1 MNASDQH
8 ILALDLGTSS
18 VRAVVCDAAADPI
31 PEALARRE
39 VEPRQDDDGK
49 AEVDANAYVD
59 ALIACLDELAAAG
72 RLAGIAHV
80 ATASQWHS
88 VLAVDPDDPAVA
100 RSAVLPWLDT
110 RAQPRPDRA
119 PADGADSAD
128 GADFHARTGTWLHS
142 LYWTAKIPWLHD
154 QLGER
159 PARFVGLPD
168 FVRGV
173 LLGDDAT
180 SVSLASGAGMLNL
193 ASCEWDTE
201 AMELAG
207 VEPKD
212 LPRLTAGPG
221 RLAPRWRDRWP
232 DLADA
237 AWHPVL
243 GDGAAS
249 NLGSGCSDSSTVAV
263 TVGTSAALRVV
274 HGNDVAAP
282 HPEVWRYRV
291 DEHLQVSGIAMSGGG
306 VLNAWLKDLLRLES
320 TPDPEQR
327 PGTSGLISVPLHAG
341 SRPPF
346 NVVPGS
352 GVIHGLSLSTSGDDL
367 RAATL
372 EGVCLETAR
381 ALDVLESSLGK
392 RFAIVLG
399 GGAVHASPWWQRVFA
414 ATFDR
419 TVAVATDPEVGAR
432 GAAAAA
438 AGLRLPAPDPT
449 VRPDPADAR
458 AMATVRPAYTR
469 VRHFL
474 IRAG

>member
-1 MNASDQH
+1 MNASDKR

-18 VRAVVCDAAADPI
+18 VRAVVCDAAAAPI
-31 PEALARRE
+31 PGALARRE
-39 VEPRQDDDGK
+39 VEPHQGDDGK

-59 ALIACLDELAAAG
+59 GLIACLDELAAAG
-72 RLAGIAHV
+72 SLTGVAHV

-88 VLAVDPDDPAVA
+88 VLAVDPDDPALA

-119 PADGADSAD
+119 PADD
-128 GADFHARTGTWLHS
+128 ADFHARTGTWLHS
-142 LYWTAKIPWLHD
+142 LYWTAKIPWLRD
-154 QLGER
+154 QLGAA

-193 ASCEWDTE
+193 TSCEWDAE

-207 VEPKD
+207 VGPKD
-212 LPRLTAGPG
+212 LPQLTEEPG
-221 RLAPRWRDRWP
+221 RLAPRWRERWP
-232 DLADA
+232 DLVDA

-274 HGNDVAAP
+274 HGDDVAAP

-291 DEHLQVSGIAMSGGG
+291 DNRHLVSGIAMSGGG

-320 TPDPEQR
+320 TPDPEQS

-352 GVIHGLSLSTSGDDL
+352 GALHGLSLRTTGDDL

-399 GGAVHASPWWQRVFA
+399 GGAVHASPWWQRAFA

-438 AGLRLPAPDPT
+438 AGLRLPAPEPSIHA
-449 VRPDPADAR
+449 DPADAR
-458 AMATVRPAYTR
+458 AMAAVRPDYAR
-469 VRHFL
+469 VRDFL
-474 IRAG
+474 IRTG